1 VRVRVCVR
9 VCVCV
14 SACVCEREKENNK
27 ILNGI
32 GTLRFSADAENKE
45 ENKTAQSISQLEVN
59 GRFSDKKK
67 STFNAI

>member
-1 VRVRVCVR
+1 
-9 VCVCV
+9 
-14 SACVCEREKENNK
+14 VCEREKENNK

-67 STFNAI
+67 STLNAI